1 MTPPAQREFD
11 LVLYGA
17 SGFVGRQTVAYLARH
32 AAQHPRAKLRWALA
46 GRNAAKLAEVAALA
60 GVPDQALIVA
70 DAQYT
75 AALGAL
81 AARSRVVLS
90 SAGPFA
96 LYGSGLV
103 AACVAAGTHYADI
116 TGETPWV
123 RGLIDQHH
131 AQAAR
136 RGTRIVPGCGFDS
149 VPSDIGTWLL
159 AQEALQRF
167 GEPLV
172 SVKAAFSMKGGL
184 NGGTLASALNMY
196 ERGEDATFMQPF
208 LLNPKGTVPARAS
221 EHDDPLSPVRDTD
234 FAAWLGPFVMG
245 PINTR
250 VVRRS
255 VGLLAGADPAY
266 AASPSYQEFMRFG
279 RGPAAAATAAAFASA
294 MLSGRTTMK
303 LGLVRRVAGM
313 LVPKPGQGPSEAAM
327 DGGRFR
333 CELVGRTAS
342 GQVLRA
348 VVADQGDPGNRATTK
363 MVCESALALALNTD
377 ELPTL
382 AGRGGVLTPAT
393 ALGGVLVRRLREAGM
408 TLEVKA

>member
-1 MTPPAQREFD
+1 MTTTRQRELD

-17 SGFVGRQTVAYLARH
+17 SGFVGRQTVAYIAQ
-32 AAQHPRAKLRWALA
+32 AAAKYPRPQLRWAVA
-46 GRNAAKLAEVAALA
+46 GRNAAKLTEALA
-60 GVPDQALIVA
+60 AAGVSGPPVLVA
-70 DAQYT
+70 DAQD
-75 AALGAL
+75 AKALAAL

-96 LYGSGLV
+96 LYGGPLV
-103 AACVAAGTHYADI
+103 AACVAQGTHYCDI

-131 AQAAR
+131 GQAAR
-136 RGTRIVPGCGFDS
+136 QGTRIVPGCGFDS
-149 VPSDIGTWLL
+149 VPSDLGTWLL

-172 SVKAAFSMKGGL
+172 AVKAAFSMKGGF

-196 ERGEDATFMQPF
+196 ELGEEAAFQQPF
-208 LLNPKGTVPARAS
+208 LLNPAGTAPADVAA
-221 EHDDPLSPVRDTD
+221 HDDPVAPVRDTD
-234 FAAWLGPFVMG
+234 LDAWLAPFVMG

-255 VGLLAGADPAY
+255 VGLLAKTDPAY
-266 AASPSYQEFMRFG
+266 AAQPAYQEFLRVG
-279 RGPAAAATAAAFASA
+279 RGAAAATAAAALSSA
-294 MLSGRTTMK
+294 MLSSRTGMK
-303 LGLVRRVAGM
+303 LGWVRRVAGV
-313 LVPKPGQGPSEAAM
+313 LAPKPGQGPSEAAM

-333 CELVGRTAS
+333 CELVGQTAS

-363 MVCESALALALNTD
+363 MVCESALALALNPD
-377 ELPTL
+377 ELPNL

-408 TLEVKA
+408 TLDVKA